1 MTTGPFH
8 LEVTIPSDIQRG
20 LQVQEQILVELEC
33 RGYCEHD
40 CFCVR
45 LALEESIIN
54 AIKHGN
60 KFDAA
65 KFVKIVATVSD
76 VEANFLI
83 EDEGPG
89 FRPEEVPDPT
99 ADENLEKPSG
109 RGVMLMR
116 SFMSAVDYNQRGNRL
131 TMSKTR
137 TPES

>member
-8 LEVTIPSDIQRG
+8 LEVTLPSDIQRG
-20 LQVQEQILVELEC
+20 LQVQEQILVELHR
-33 RGYCEHD
+33 RGYGEHD

-45 LALEESIIN
+45 LALEEGIIN

-65 KFVKIVATVSD
+65 KSVKIVATVSD
-76 VEANFLI
+76 TEANFLI
-83 EDEGPG
+83 EDEGTG

-109 RGVMLMR
+109 RGLMLMR

-131 TMSKTR
+131 TMSKARTR
-137 TPES
+137 ES